1 MHDGTKC
8 GPIAFVKHVWR
19 MAQEN
24 TSGKEEEEEPALFLR
39 PGVSL

>member
-1 MHDGTKC
+1 
-8 GPIAFVKHVWR
+8 

-24 TSGKEEEEEPALFLR
+24 TSGKEEEEEEEPALFLR